1 MLQQGKAWVGAGSS
15 LEGIPVSIIPRR
27 VVLSQESSASQ
38 QPESE
43 GDSLP
48 VETVW
53 AEAPDGVN
61 VRRGS
66 LWGPHWVEKEVKP
79 EGRGECLRFEV
90 FLSEKG
96 FSEKRNE
103 F

>member
-15 LEGIPVSIIPRR
+15 LEGIPVSITPRR
-27 VVLSQESSASQ
+27 VVLSQESSTSQ
-38 QPESE
+38 QPES

-48 VETVW
+48 VETVC
-53 AEAPDGVN
+53 ADAADGVN
-61 VRRGS
+61 VRGGS
-66 LWGPHWVEKEVKP
+66 LWGPRWVEKEVKP

-90 FLSEKG
+90 FLSEKS

-103 F
+103 L